1 MEEIK
6 TGDKVKIKGIDSIG
20 EVTDIRKERKRGW
33 AITIYTVKLETG
45 QEFEYDRSEIR
56 PLRSL

>member
-6 TGDKVKIKGIDSIG
+6 AGDKVKIRGIDSIG
-20 EVTDIRKERKRGW
+20 EITDINKVRKRGW

-45 QEFEYDRSEIR
+45 QEFEYDRSEIK
-56 PLRSL
+56 PLRN

>member
-6 TGDKVKIKGIDSIG
+6 IGDTVKVRGVPTTGQVTGIKKV
-20 EVTDIRKERKRGW
+20 RKRGW

-45 QEFEYDRSEIR
+45 QEFEYDRSEIK
-56 PLRSL
+56 PLQN